1 MEGEPG
7 KLFVGGIAQET
18 TEETLKNYFGRYGGV
33 KESKIIRD
41 RNTGN
46 GRGFGFV
53 TFEDPSVVNNVLRD
67 KHVILRRTVDVKEAT
82 PKAEE
87 NGNQHCQGCLCYQQ
101 KSSSSPLSNKK
112 IFVGGLPPTLTVEAF
127 KKYFERFGAITDVVI
142 IHDMENNRSRGFGFI
157 TFDSEEAALSV
168 LQSRY
173 YELNKKSVEVKWA
186 EPKDGNKRHL
196 STYDCNNLTSGF
208 ERFGLHPSYV
218 AYCYNCGAQFLI
230 GSYNGAVYY
239 PQLCSL
245 CSANYS
251 SYSTDMNGV
260 GYTNGWASG
269 LANGAGGDVS
279 SQISTASS
287 NLIENNNGR
296 DAAQVPAPIPPPLDG
311 SDNEEQGKG
320 RGDGEAAARDD
331 ALCSE
336 TIDVE
341 HIKGSGDA
349 GCPAPRTDGAS
360 CSESNDEEHGNGA
373 DCQSTP
379 CQSS

>member
-7 KLFVGGIAQET
+7 KLFVGGISQET

-112 IFVGGLPPTLTVEAF
+112 IFVGGLPPCLTVEAF
-127 KKYFERFGAITDVVI
+127 KQYFERFGAITDVVI

-173 YELNKKSVEVKWA
+173 YELHKKSVEVKLA
-186 EPKDGNKRHL
+186 EPKDGNKKHL

-218 AYCYNCGAQFLI
+218 PYCYNCGAQFLI
-230 GSYNGAVYY
+230 GPYNGAASFPTEPYSGAVYY
-239 PQLCSL
+239 PQL

-260 GYTNGWASG
+260 GYTNDWASG

-279 SQISTASS
+279 SQISTASG
-287 NLIENNNGR
+287 NLTENNNGG
-296 DAAQVPAPIPPPLDG
+296 DAAQVSLDE
-311 SDNEEQGKG
+311 SDYEERGKG

-336 TIDVE
+336 IN
-341 HIKGSGDA
+341 IKGSGDA
-349 GCPAPRTDGAS
+349 GSPAPRTDGAS